1 VVAGLTLL
9 AGSQPAAEDA
19 VQEALARAWER
30 GDRGERIET
39 LKAWVTVVATNLL
52 RSRWRRILA
61 ERRARGRLTDLLA
74 VTPDQPVGDR
84 LEVFEAVRALPPRQR
99 EVVVLHYY
107 LDLTVA
113 DVARTIHSSE
123 GAVKNA
129 LHHARRS
136 LAARL
141 DAPDSREANDVHG
154 R

>member
-1 VVAGLTLL
+1 MVAGLTLL

-30 GDRGERIET
+30 SDRGERIET

-61 ERRARGRLTDLLA
+61 EQRARRRLTDLLA
-74 VTPDQPVGDR
+74 APADSPAGDR
-84 LEVFEAVRALPPRQR
+84 LDVFEAVRALPPRQR
-99 EVVVLHYY
+99 EVVVLRYY
-107 LDLTVA
+107 LDLTLA
-113 DVARTIHSSE
+113 DVARTVHSSE

-129 LHHARRS
+129 LHHARRT

-141 DAPDSREANDVHG
+141 EAPDPREANDVHG